1 MAKSPRTQQSLFQW
15 IADRHVDPEPPL
27 MKLSEKIDWA
37 AIDRVLLPY
46 YSPGKGR
53 PAKPTRLMVGLMILK
68 HRFDLSDERVVSGLH
83 ENFVWMAFCRVPA
96 DEAWHVESSTLCK
109 FRKRLGPEGT
119 QAVEAAIRDQMV
131 KAGGIKHKV
140 MRVDTTAME
149 KNIAYPTD
157 VGLLQRS
164 RTRVLRLVQKAKTLG
179 VSVPRTLRTFVR
191 VSKKIVLSAAKFG
204 RDKKERAQKAAKR
217 LSSMGEHTLRKVGV
231 MRREI
236 GKRLR
241 SPAVRTQPSVRRTL
255 IRIQEGLQKEVWI
268 LERIVTQTKDRLR
281 NRPTEKR
288 VYSVHEPEVT
298 CLTKNKA
305 GKPHEYGVKVS
316 LAVDENGMVVT
327 HAEYADNRHDSTTL
341 EDVLAGG
348 EEATGALPKKLA
360 ADRGYG
366 TQDKNAPPALSQIPK
381 VAIHKKGKTRGP
393 LEHTRWFKRLVAS
406 RAGIEAVI
414 AHLKRDHGMGRCRY
428 KGFSGDQMNVSWA
441 VLAWNT
447 KKWVGQTSG

>member
-15 IADRHVDPEPPL
+15 IADRHVDPEHPL

-37 AIDRVLLPY
+37 AIDQVLAPY

-68 HRFDLSDERVVSGLH
+68 HRFDLSDEAVMSEVH

-96 DEAWHVESSTLCK
+96 DEAQHVESSTLCK

-119 QAVEAAIRDQMV
+119 QAVEAVIRDQMLQ
-131 KAGGIKHKV
+131 AGAIRRKV
-140 MRVDTTAME
+140 MRVDTTAIE

-157 VGLLQRS
+157 VGLLQKS
-164 RTRVLRLVQKAKTLG
+164 RTRVLRLVQKAKALG

-191 VSKKIVLSAAKFG
+191 VSKKVVLSAAKFG
-204 RDKKERAQKAAKR
+204 RNKKEQAQKAAKK
-217 LSSMGEHTLRKVGV
+217 LSSMGEHTLRRIAGIG
-231 MRREI
+231 REI

-241 SPAVRTQPSVRRTL
+241 SPAVRTKPSVRRAL
-255 IRIQEGLQKEVWI
+255 IRVREGIRQEVRI
-268 LERIVTQTKDRLR
+268 LEHIVAQTKNRLK
-281 NRPTEKR
+281 NLPTGKR

-298 CLTKNKA
+298 CITKNKA
-305 GKPHEYGVKVS
+305 GKPHEYGVKVA
-316 LAVDENGMVVT
+316 LAVDESGMVVT

-341 EDVLAGG
+341 ADSLSGW
-348 EEATGALPKKLA
+348 EEATGGLPEKLA

-366 TQDKNAPPALSQIPK
+366 TQDKNTPPALSRIPK
-381 VAIHKKGKTRGP
+381 VAISKKGKTRGP

-414 AHLKRDHGMGRCRY
+414 AHLKTDHGMGRCRY
-428 KGFSGDQMNVSWA
+428 KGFSGDRMNVSWA

-447 KKWVGQTSG
+447 KKWVAQTSR